1 MVYFALQL
9 LKWLTQASASAEEEL
24 SYSSNSSEICHFSAR
39 NWHLNAAFQLLMD
52 IQGPSG

>member
-9 LKWLTQASASAEEEL
+9 LKWLTQTSASAEEEL